1 MAIAS
6 RESSQR
12 SLGRCDLQLRAVR
25 SLVIEVL
32 EQAWDSVS
40 NGNTPDL
47 QLQIEMRSSATY
59 ATEVAVDVASQAFR
73 YGGGRALYSTSVLQ
87 RCLRDLEA
95 AAQHLMV
102 SDSSYEIHGQFMM
115 GMLEIDPMG

>member
-1 MAIAS
+1 MEILERAW
-6 RESSQR
+6 ES
-12 SLGRCDLQLRAVR
+12 VR
-25 SLVIEVL
+25 
-32 EQAWDSVS
+32 

-73 YGGGRALYSTSVLQ
+73 YGGGRALYNTSLLQ
-87 RCLRDLEA
+87 RCLRDLDA

-102 SDSSYEIHGQFMM
+102 IDSSYENHGQFML
-115 GMLEIDPMG
+115 GMSGIDPMG